1 MSGPEAQSRRR
12 MRAFGAGPEE
22 GCEGDQSAFSYEES
36 LRELSLFSLWGD
48 HIAALKG
55 VCKQE
60 RL

>member
-1 MSGPEAQSRRR
+1 

-36 LRELSLFSLWGD
+36 LRELSLFSLAERRLWGD
-48 HIAALKG
+48 RIAALKG